1 MKKIKFIIL
10 FCLFVFSAFHI
21 NSQEYKFEH
30 LGVRQGLSHS
40 FIYTLDQDNNGLLIV
55 GTGEGVG
62 VYDGK
67 YFQMFNSSNRLA
79 ENFVSSSL
87 TDSKGNIWFG
97 HKKGGAS
104 IYTEKAFDIV
114 HSGDGINSIVN
125 DIAEDSK
132 GRIWFATQNR
142 GLYFVDSLGGFEF
155 FMETFPSYL
164 LECIFFH
171 NDFLFIGSDKGLEVY
186 KYFKDE
192 KTLSKIQEIPELSNI
207 SVVDV
212 ISVNNSEIL
221 IASKKGTLFKLKLNE
236 GSYFA
241 EKFVIRN
248 FPNNIVVREL
258 LNHNNNLYISTLY
271 NGLLKVSLEEDAARL
286 VRNFNYKSGLNS
298 NSVNTSFI
306 DREGVLWVGTYGAGL
321 ASKANNYFSFY
332 FRDKFKPKEYSF
344 FSVNDDF
351 IYTSCE
357 SQIFKFRKHDF
368 KLLDTYGEQNKLPK
382 DKIICFEY
390 TKDSTLFVGFQ
401 ESGLYVKDK
410 KAKYFKKITLS
421 SDRLSDNITCVK
433 EIESKIWIGTLNG
446 VFKLDKITFG
456 ISSYNLYSGLS
467 HNNVGYI
474 SNVNDSVYIG
484 TKSAFLTKF
493 FDNKIED
500 IQLSKNLNLVNI
512 NMIDGN
518 KNGEI
523 WLSSLDNGVFYIT
536 PDTILQYTVNDG
548 LFSNYCYG
556 IVVDSKNN
564 TWITHNGGVS
574 RFNVSTKTFEIYDDK
589 HGLNVKFLKSA
600 IYNWENELWFGTDN
614 GIIRY
619 DSKEEF
625 KNLIPPI
632 TTINSIKINDSIYEF
647 SNDISLP
654 YGKYEVE
661 IVSKG
666 LSLRKPKEVTY
677 SCFLEGYEQDWSV
690 KLNSNVVKYPKLT
703 DGEYQFFVKS
713 FNSDGVE
720 GNLMKFKLHI
730 SPPFWKK
737 AWFSISIIIL
747 LVILITIVIKLRERN
762 LVKIQRT
769 LEYELDLRTKEVVS
783 QKERIELIIKDL
795 TDSIN
800 YAKRIQIQLLPEK
813 EDFLSILP
821 KSFVLYKPK
830 DIVSG
835 DFYWIKDLGD
845 QVIVVCA
852 DCTGHGVPGGFVSM
866 IGSILIHE
874 AIVFHKQRDPAE
886 ILKEIDVNIK
896 TVLHQKDDYESNKDG
911 MDIGIINLN
920 KKTGLMKFAG
930 AIRPCYI
937 FRNNKF
943 NQLKGNRFSIGGFSL
958 SEKTFETLEFQLKKG
973 DFIYMFS
980 DGFADQFGGVE
991 NRKLKMSGFNEI
1003 MESIAQFPMDK
1014 QYKMYNDTLKQWMGD
1029 NPQMDDILL
1038 MGFEYV

>member
-1 MKKIKFIIL
+1 M
-10 FCLFVFSAFHI
+10 FVFSGYYI

-30 LGVRQGLSHS
+30 LGVKQGLSHS
-40 FIYTLDQDNNGLLIV
+40 FIYTLDQDNNGLLLV

-67 YFQMFNSSNRLA
+67 SFQMFNSRNRLA

-97 HKKGGAS
+97 HKKGGSS
-104 IYTEKAFDIV
+104 IYKEKAFDVV

-125 DIAEDSK
+125 DIAEDSE

-142 GLYFVDSLGGFEF
+142 GLYFVDSLGHFEF
-155 FMETFPSYL
+155 FLESFPSYL
-164 LECIFFH
+164 LESIFFY
-171 NDFLFIGSDKGLEVY
+171 NDFLFIGSDKGLQVY

-192 KTLSKIQEIPELSNI
+192 NTLSKIQEIAELSNSTIVDII
-207 SVVDV
+207 SL
-212 ISVNNSEIL
+212 NSEIL
-221 IASKKGTLFKLKLNE
+221 IATKKGAFFNLTKNKEIF
-236 GSYFA
+236 FV
-241 EKFVIRN
+241 EKYIIRN
-248 FPNNIVVREL
+248 LPNNIVVRGL
-258 LNHNNNLYISTLY
+258 LSNNNNLYISTLY
-271 NGLLKVSLEEDAARL
+271 NGLLKVSLESVIAKL
-286 VRNFNYKSGLNS
+286 VKNYNYKSGLNS

-332 FRDKFKPKEYSF
+332 FRDKFDPKEYSY

-357 SQIFKFRKHDF
+357 SEIFKFRKHDF
-368 KLLDTYGEQNKLPK
+368 KLLDTYGEQQKLPN
-382 DKIICFEY
+382 DKIICFNY
-390 TKDSTLFVGFQ
+390 SKDSSLFVGFQ
-401 ESGLYVKDK
+401 NKGLYVKTK
-410 KAKYFKKITLS
+410 EGQYFKKIELS

-433 EIESKIWIGTLNG
+433 EIGSKIWIGTLNG

-467 HNNVGYI
+467 HNNVGYVF
-474 SNVNDSVYIG
+474 NVNDSIYVG

-493 FDNKIED
+493 LDNQIED
-500 IQLSKNLNLVNI
+500 IQISKNLNLVNI

-518 KNGEI
+518 EKGEL
-523 WLSSLDNGVFYIT
+523 WLSSFDNGVFFVKS
-536 PDTILQYTVNDG
+536 DTIVQYTVNDG

-556 IVVDSKNN
+556 VVVDDKEN
-564 TWITHNGGVS
+564 TWISHNGGLS
-574 RFNVSTKTFEIYDDK
+574 RFNPSTKSFEVYDAK

-600 IYNWENELWFGTDN
+600 IYNWRNELWFGTDN
-614 GIIRY
+614 GIIKY

-625 KNLIPPI
+625 KNLVPPI

-647 SNDISLP
+647 ENDIYLP
-654 YGKYEVE
+654 YGQYEVE
-661 IVSKG
+661 IVNKG
-666 LSLRKPKEVTY
+666 LSLRKSKEVTY
-677 SCFLEGYEQDWSV
+677 SHFLEGFEQDWSV
-690 KLNSNVVKYPKLT
+690 KLISNIVKYPKLT
-703 DGEYQFFVKS
+703 DGDYQFFVKT

-720 GNLMKFKLHI
+720 GNLINFEIHI

-737 AWFSISIIIL
+737 TWFFISMTIL
-747 LVILITIVIKLRERN
+747 LFVIIAIVIKLRESN
-762 LVKIQRT
+762 LIKIQKT
-769 LEYELDLRTKEVVS
+769 LEYELDLRTKEVVR
-783 QKERIELIIKDL
+783 QKEKIELINKDL

-813 EDFLSILP
+813 EDFSSIFP
-821 KSFVLYKPK
+821 NSFVLYKPK

-886 ILKEIDVNIK
+886 ILKEIDINIK

-911 MDIGIINLN
+911 MDLGIINLN

-937 FRNNKF
+937 FRNNKL
-943 NQLKGNRFSIGGFSL
+943 NLLKGNRFSIGGYSL
-958 SEKTFETLEFQLKKG
+958 SDKIFETLEFQLKKG
-973 DFIYMFS
+973 DFIYLFS
-980 DGFADQFGGVE
+980 DGFADQFGGID
-991 NRKLKMSGFNEI
+991 NKKLKMSGFHEI
-1003 MESIAQFPMDK
+1003 MESIVRFPMNQ
-1014 QYKMYNDTLKQWMGD
+1014 QYKMYNETLKQWMGE
-1029 NPQMDDILL
+1029 NTQMDDILL
-1038 MGFEYV
+1038 MGFEYD